1 MKNTLASK
9 LTSLHVGHSDRL
21 MSLRLA
27 FQGNQFATIIRVYAP
42 TLMADPATKKAF
54 YGDVC
59 WGGKLS
65 LKRSSRP
72 DKERRNCQSRAPVAA
87 AETILKETAEQ
98 VGGLST

>member
-59 WGGKLS
+59 WEENL
-65 LKRSSRP
+65 
-72 DKERRNCQSRAPVAA
+72 V
-87 AETILKETAEQ
+87 
-98 VGGLST
+98 